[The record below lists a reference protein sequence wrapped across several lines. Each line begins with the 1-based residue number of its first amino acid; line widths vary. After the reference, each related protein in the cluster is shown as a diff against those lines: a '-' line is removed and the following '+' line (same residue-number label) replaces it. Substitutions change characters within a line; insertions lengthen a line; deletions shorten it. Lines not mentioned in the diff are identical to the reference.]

1 MHVTYKVIVGK
12 KCCRMNLFRKK
23 TYFCASKIR
32 IMAKKSDNTEDK
44 IHVVEEAL
52 SKSEQ
57 FIERHQKTLIIA
69 IGAIIV
75 IGLGIFAFQKLFLN
89 PREKEAQGQM
99 FMAQKYFEQDSLN
112 KALNGDG
119 NYVGFLS
126 IIDDYSMTKAS
137 NLAKYYTGMI
147 YLKQGKFEEAI
158 TYLKKFSGKDEL
170 VGPMA
175 IGGIGDAYMELGQKE
190 KALDQYLKAANERE
204 NNLTTPLYLMR
215 AAWTYEEL
223 GKFDKAVELYEKI
236 QKEHYKSAESRDIDK
251 YIERA
256 KLMTT
261 K

>member
-1 MHVTYKVIVGK
+1 
-12 KCCRMNLFRKK
+12 
-23 TYFCASKIR
+23 
-32 IMAKKSDNTEDK
+32 MAKKTDTTEDK

-52 SKSEQ
+52 SKTEQ
-57 FIERHQKTLIIA
+57 FIEKHQKLLTII

-75 IGLGIFAFQKLFLN
+75 IGLGIFAFQKLYLA
-89 PREKEAQGQM
+89 PREKDAQGQM

-147 YLKQGKFEEAI
+147 YLKQGKFEDAI
-158 TYLKKFSGKDEL
+158 TYLKKFKAGDEL
-170 VGPMA
+170 VSPMA
-175 IGGIGDAYMELGQKE
+175 LGGIGDAYTELGQKD
-190 KALDQYLKAANERE
+190 KALDYYLDAANERD
-204 NNLTTPLYLMR
+204 NDLTTPLYLMR
-215 AAWTYEEL
+215 AAWTYEDL
-223 GKFDKAVELYEKI
+223 GKFDKALEVYTKI
-236 QKEHYKSAESRDIDK
+236 QKEHYKSMEARDIEK

-256 KLMTT
+256 KAMTS

>member
-1 MHVTYKVIVGK
+1 
-12 KCCRMNLFRKK
+12 
-23 TYFCASKIR
+23 
-32 IMAKKSDNTEDK
+32 MAKQTDTTEDK

-57 FIERHQKTLIIA
+57 FIEKHQKTLIII

-75 IGLGIFAFQKLFLN
+75 IGLGIFAFQRLFIQ

-119 NYVGFLS
+119 NFEGFLA

-137 NLAKYYTGMI
+137 NLAKYYAGII
-147 YLKQGKFEEAI
+147 YLKQGKYQEAI
-158 TYLKKFSGKDEL
+158 DYLKKFKGRDEL
-170 VGPMA
+170 VAPMA
-175 IGGIGDAYMELGQKE
+175 TGGIADAYMELGEKD
-190 KALDQYLKAANERE
+190 KALEYYLKASEQRTND
-204 NNLTTPLYLMR
+204 LTTPLYLMR
-215 AAWTYEEL
+215 AAWTSEDL

-236 QKEHYKSAESRDIDK
+236 KKEHPKSMESRDINK

-256 KLMTT
+256 KGLTG

>member
-1 MHVTYKVIVGK
+1 
-12 KCCRMNLFRKK
+12 
-23 TYFCASKIR
+23 
-32 IMAKKSDNTEDK
+32 MAKKTDTTEDK

-57 FIERHQKTLIIA
+57 FIEKHQKTLIII

-75 IGLGIFAFQKLFLN
+75 IGLGIFAFQRLFIV

-137 NLAKYYTGMI
+137 NLAKYYTGII
-147 YLKQGKFEEAI
+147 YLKQGKYEDAI
-158 TYLKKFSGKDEL
+158 TYLGKFNGKDEL

-175 IGGIGDAYMELGQKE
+175 TGGIGDAYTELGQKE
-190 KALDQYLKAANERE
+190 KALDYYLKAADQRE
-204 NNLTTPLYLMR
+204 NNMTTSLYLMR
-215 AAWTYEEL
+215 AAWTYEDL
-223 GKFDKAVELYEKI
+223 GKFDKALELYTKI
-236 QKEHYKSAESRDIDK
+236 QKEHPKSMESRDIDK

-256 KLMTT
+256 KAMAG

>member
-1 MHVTYKVIVGK
+1 
-12 KCCRMNLFRKK
+12 
-23 TYFCASKIR
+23 
-32 IMAKKSDNTEDK
+32 MAKKTDNTEDK

-57 FIERHQKTLIIA
+57 FIERHQKTLLII

-75 IGLGIFAFQKLFLN
+75 IGLGIFAFQRLFLE

-99 FMAQKYFEQDSLN
+99 FMAQKYFEEDSLT

-147 YLKQGKFEEAI
+147 YLKQGKFEDAV
-158 TYLKKFSGKDEL
+158 TYLKKFNGKDEL

-175 IGGIGDAYMELGQKE
+175 LGGIADANMELGKKDE
-190 KALDQYLKAANERE
+190 ALDYYLKAANEKK
-204 NNLTTPLYLMR
+204 NDLTTPMYLMR

-223 GKFDKAVELYEKI
+223 GKYDKALEVYDKI
-236 QKEHYKSAESRDIDK
+236 QKEHYKSMEARDIDK

-256 KLMTT
+256 KALIG